1 MQSPTDR
8 LDPTFSLDAIVT
20 PEQFRDALSRLR
32 GLEIEGEDSPRSRER
47 AALEIGICRYLAN
60 CELRVRN

>member
-1 MQSPTDR
+1 MQSLTDR
-8 LDPTFSLDAIVT
+8 LDRTFSLDAIVT

-32 GLEIEGEDSPRSRER
+32 GLEIEGEDSPRRER

-60 CELRVRN
+60 CERRVRN